1 MIHPLTIIIR
11 TGALAAKNL
20 WRNRLTTLLT
30 IPGIAAGMFLYTG
43 VEALQSSLHR
53 TLHAAAAESALTVYQ
68 RDRFCPNTS
77 LLRESYAA
85 EIMRDPKLRKLG
97 VTAAHPMLVRVSN
110 CGAGLDA
117 VTFRGVLPEYVQAQ
131 SKHITVVAGS
141 AAGWPQRRD
150 AALVPESFA
159 AERHLS
165 VGDNFEAAG
174 ITVYVAAIT
183 RSSNTEAQTSLYVPL
198 EFLQQQSVGLGTAT
212 LVHVEVGSGE
222 QLETVAAAIDERYHA
237 GPVETH
243 THTQREFF
251 THAAGQMLEIISYS
265 RWLGPVALLAVL
277 AIMANSALL
286 TMRRRIRESA
296 IYQTLGWQRRHIA
309 LLMLWEGALLGLAGG
324 LLGAPGCRLLLAL
337 FPMNLSNEGVS
348 LVITADSAAMFTAIG
363 AAMLIGIAS
372 TLWPTFRSLHI
383 PLASSLKS

>member
-1 MIHPLTIIIR
+1 MTHTLAIIAR

-30 IPGIAAGMFLYTG
+30 LLGIAAGMFLYTG
-43 VEALQSSLHR
+43 VEALQSSLNR
-53 TLHAAAAESALTVYQ
+53 TLQAAAAESALTVYQ

-97 VTAAHPMLVRVSN
+97 VEAAHPMLVRVSN

-183 RSSNTEAQTSLYVPL
+183 RSTDTEAQTSLYVPL

-324 LLGAPGCRLLLAL
+324 LLGALGCRLLLAL

-348 LVITADSAAMFTAIG
+348 LVITADSAALFTAIG

>member
-1 MIHPLTIIIR
+1 MKRLCIISAR
-11 TGALAAKNL
+11 LAVLAAKNL
-20 WRNRLTTLLT
+20 ARNRLSTLLT
-30 IPGIAAGMFLYTG
+30 WAGIAAGMFLYTG
-43 VEALQSSLHR
+43 VESLQGSLSR
-53 TLHAAAAESALTVYQ
+53 TLRAAADESALTVYQ

-85 EIMRDPKLRKLG
+85 EIARSPKLRALG

-117 VTFRGVLPEYVQAQ
+117 VTFRGVTPEYVQSIS
-131 SKHITVVAGS
+131 SKMQIIAGS
-141 AAGWPQRRD
+141 AANWPQRRD

-159 AERHLS
+159 AERHLN

-183 RSSNTEAQTSLYVPL
+183 RSQNTEAQTSLYVPL
-198 EFLQQQSVGLGTAT
+198 EFLQQQSVGLGTVT
-212 LVHVEVGSGE
+212 LIHVELDNSE
-222 QLETVAAAIDERYHA
+222 QLEPAAAAIDAIYHA

-251 THAAGQMLEIISYS
+251 THAAGQMLEIITFS
-265 RWLGPVALLAVL
+265 RWLGPVSLLAVL

-286 TMRRRIRESA
+286 TVRRRMKEAA
-296 IYQTLGWQRRHIA
+296 IYQVIGWQRRHVA
-309 LLMLWEGALLGLAGG
+309 LLTLWEGALLGLIGG
-324 LLGAPGCRLLLAL
+324 LTGAAVCALAL
-337 FPMNLSNEGVS
+337 NLMPLHFSNEGVS
-348 LVITADSAAMFTAIG
+348 LVIQTDMPTILTAIG

-372 TLWPTFRSLHI
+372 TLWPMIQSTRRPPAQTLR
-383 PLASSLKS
+383 